1 MKIEDLYNFNIIDDP
16 QISNDG
22 NFIAYTETIAL
33 KQDNSYCSKI
43 VIYEIVSKK
52 IIHEVSDNYKNC
64 YPRWNKQ
71 NELIYLNINKENNNF
86 KINILDLYKKNS
98 RIIFELDKSVSDIQ
112 ISVCDNYISFLKY
125 EDDLLND
132 DHYLKQD
139 VLFLERFNWKSD
151 SSGFNGN
158 SYKHLYIYDLK
169 NSVLKK
175 LTNGKY
181 DVNGYAWSNK
191 GSNIAIITNKS
202 NSNEFERKKEIYLI
216 SNLNNID
223 NNKITELEEIRGND
237 ISFSPND
244 DFLTVCGHDNKN
256 YGHYGLQKIWLINV
270 NEKTKRCLTA
280 NIDISF
286 GDYSRNYDLKYFGG
300 NDKIEWSSN
309 GNELYALSNEYGYIH
324 LNKIDI
330 YTSKIVKIFENN
342 SVIYGYTFDKNEERF
357 ITLESKSNDTAN
369 IFMFEK
375 GNRVKLT
382 GVNDE
387 LISSLDLRETEEIW
401 FKNDGVDIVGW
412 INHGTSS
419 RKNTKPIILYNGGG
433 PGGMRSNTFVFEFQY
448 YSKLGFTVINCN
460 ARGNY
465 GHGQEYSLAI
475 KGHWGDLDVSDN
487 IAFLNNYLK
496 TSNNDGKNIFAAG
509 GSYGGYITNWMI
521 CEHPNIFSAAV
532 VDRTVFNR
540 SSFFGTS
547 DIGFQLDKIE
557 HSNVM
562 PWENINTYFNRS
574 PISKI
579 KNIKIP
585 TMVVHSAKDY
595 RCTVDQGDQLFAALK
610 YLNIKT
616 KYIRFFNENHD
627 LNRLGNP
634 KNRIIRINEYTKWFE
649 ENIK

>member
-1 MKIEDLYNFNIIDDP
+1 MKIEDLYNFKIIDDP

-33 KQDNSYCSKI
+33 KQDNNYCSKI
-43 VIYEIVSKK
+43 VIYEIGSKK

-71 NELIYLNINKENNNF
+71 NELIYLNINKENNTF
-86 KINILDLYKKNS
+86 KINILDLYKKSS
-98 RIIFELDKSVSDIQ
+98 RFIFELDKSVIDIQ
-112 ISVCDNYISFLKY
+112 ISGCDNYISFLKY

-169 NSVLKK
+169 NSVLKQ

-181 DVNGYAWSNK
+181 DINGYAWSNK
-191 GSNIAIITNKS
+191 GSKIAIITNKS

-216 SNLNNID
+216 SNLNDID

-270 NEKTKRCLTA
+270 NENTKRCLTA

-286 GDYSRNYDLKYFGG
+286 GDYSRNYDLKYYGG
-300 NDKIEWSSN
+300 NDKIKWSSN

-324 LNKIDI
+324 LNKINI
-330 YTSKIVKIFENN
+330 YTSNIVKIFENK
-342 SVIYGYTFDKNEERF
+342 SVIYGYIFDKNEERF

-387 LISSLDLRETEEIW
+387 LINSLDLRETEEIW

-412 INHGTSS
+412 INHGDSS
-419 RKNTKPIILYNGGG
+419 RKNTKPILLYNGGG
-433 PGGMRSNTFVFEFQY
+433 PGGMRSNAFVFEFQY

-465 GHGQEYSLAI
+465 GHGEEYSLAI

-487 IAFLNNYLK
+487 IAFLNNYIK
-496 TSNNDGKNIFAAG
+496 SSNNDGKNLFTAG

-521 CEHPNIFSAAV
+521 CEHPNIFSAAWLQ
-532 VDRTVFNR
+532 
-540 SSFFGTS
+540 S
-547 DIGFQLDKIE
+547 DIFPSSL
-557 HSNVM
+557 
-562 PWENINTYFNRS
+562 Y
-574 PISKI
+574 
-579 KNIKIP
+579 
-585 TMVVHSAKDY
+585 
-595 RCTVDQGDQLFAALK
+595 
-610 YLNIKT
+610 IKT
-616 KYIRFFNENHD
+616 GSN
-627 LNRLGNP
+627 
-634 KNRIIRINEYTKWFE
+634 
-649 ENIK
+649 

>member
-64 YPRWNKQ
+64 YPRWNKK

-98 RIIFELDKSVSDIQ
+98 RIIFEPDKSVSDIQ

-465 GHGQEYSLAI
+465 GHGEEYSLAI

>member
-33 KQDNSYCSKI
+33 KQDNNYCSKI
-43 VIYEIVSKK
+43 VIYEISSKK
-52 IIHEVSDNYKNC
+52 IIHEVADNYKNC

-71 NELIYLNINKENNNF
+71 NELIYLNINKENNSF
-86 KINILDLYKKNS
+86 KINIFDLYKNS
-98 RIIFELDKSVSDIQ
+98 SRFIFELDKSVIDIQ
-112 ISVCDNYISFLKY
+112 ISGCDNYLSFLKY

-169 NSVLKK
+169 NSVLKQ

-181 DVNGYAWSNK
+181 DINGYAWSNK
-191 GSNIAIITNKS
+191 GSKIAIITNKS

-256 YGHYGLQKIWLINV
+256 YGHYGLQRIWLINV
-270 NEKTKRCLTA
+270 KENTKRCLTA

-286 GDYSRNYDLKYFGG
+286 GDYSRNYDLKYYGG
-300 NDKIEWSSN
+300 NDKIKWSSN

-330 YTSKIVKIFENN
+330 YTSKIVKLFENK
-342 SVIYGYTFDKNEERF
+342 SVIYGYTFDKNEEKF
-357 ITLESKSNDTAN
+357 ITLESKSNDPAN
-369 IFMFEK
+369 LFMLEK
-375 GNRVKLT
+375 GNRIKLT

-412 INHGTSS
+412 INHGDSA
-419 RKNTKPIILYNGGG
+419 RKNTKPILLYNGGG
-433 PGGMRSNTFVFEFQY
+433 PGGMRSNAFVFEFQY

-465 GHGQEYSLAI
+465 GHGEEYSLAI

-487 IAFLNNYLK
+487 IEFLNNYIK
-496 TSNNDGKNIFAAG
+496 SSNNDGKNLFTAG

-627 LNRLGNP
+627 LNRLGYP
-634 KNRIIRINEYTKWFE
+634 KNKIIRINEYVKWFE

>member
-64 YPRWNKQ
+64 YPRWNKK
-71 NELIYLNINKENNNF
+71 NELIYLNINKDNNNF

-465 GHGQEYSLAI
+465 GHGEEYSLAI
-475 KGHWGDLDVSDN
+475 KGHWGDLDVS
-487 IAFLNNYLK
+487 
-496 TSNNDGKNIFAAG
+496 
-509 GSYGGYITNWMI
+509 
-521 CEHPNIFSAAV
+521 V
-532 VDRTVFNR
+532 
-540 SSFFGTS
+540 
-547 DIGFQLDKIE
+547 
-557 HSNVM
+557 
-562 PWENINTYFNRS
+562 
-574 PISKI
+574 
-579 KNIKIP
+579 
-585 TMVVHSAKDY
+585 
-595 RCTVDQGDQLFAALK
+595 
-610 YLNIKT
+610 
-616 KYIRFFNENHD
+616 
-627 LNRLGNP
+627 
-634 KNRIIRINEYTKWFE
+634 
-649 ENIK
+649 

>member
-33 KQDNSYCSKI
+33 KQDNNYCSKI
-43 VIYEIVSKK
+43 VIYEIGSKK

-71 NELIYLNINKENNNF
+71 NELIYLNINKENNTF
-86 KINILDLYKKNS
+86 KINILDLYKKSS
-98 RIIFELDKSVSDIQ
+98 RFIFELDKSVIDIQ
-112 ISVCDNYISFLKY
+112 ISGCDNYISFLKY

-169 NSVLKK
+169 NSVLKQ

-181 DVNGYAWSNK
+181 DINGYAWSNK
-191 GSNIAIITNKS
+191 GSKIAIITNKS

-216 SNLNNID
+216 SNLNDID

-270 NEKTKRCLTA
+270 NENTKRCLTA

-286 GDYSRNYDLKYFGG
+286 GDYSRNYDLKYYGG
-300 NDKIEWSSN
+300 NDKIKWSSN

-324 LNKIDI
+324 LNKINI
-330 YTSKIVKIFENN
+330 YTSNIVKIFENK
-342 SVIYGYTFDKNEERF
+342 SVIYGYIFDKNEERF
-357 ITLESKSNDTAN
+357 ITLESKSNDPAN
-369 IFMFEK
+369 LFMFEK

-382 GVNDE
+382 CVNDE
-387 LISSLDLRETEEIW
+387 LISRLDLRETEEIW

-412 INHGTSS
+412 INHGDSS
-419 RKNTKPIILYNGGG
+419 RKNTKPILLYNGGG
-433 PGGMRSNTFVFEFQY
+433 PGGMRSNAFVFEFQY

-465 GHGQEYSLAI
+465 GHGEEYSLAI

-487 IAFLNNYLK
+487 IAFLNNYIK
-496 TSNNDGKNIFAAG
+496 SSNNDGKNLFTAG

-627 LNRLGNP
+627 LNRLGYP
-634 KNRIIRINEYTKWFE
+634 KNKIIRINEYVKWFE

>member
-22 NFIAYTETIAL
+22 NFIAYTETFAL
-33 KQDNSYCSKI
+33 KQDNNYCSKI
-43 VIYEIVSKK
+43 VIYEIGSKK

-71 NELIYLNINKENNNF
+71 NELIYLNINKENNTF
-86 KINILDLYKKNS
+86 KINILDLYKKSS
-98 RIIFELDKSVSDIQ
+98 RFIFELDKSVIDIQ
-112 ISVCDNYISFLKY
+112 ISGCDNYISFLKY

-169 NSVLKK
+169 NSVLKQ

-181 DVNGYAWSNK
+181 DINGYAWSNK
-191 GSNIAIITNKS
+191 GSKIAIITNKS

-216 SNLNNID
+216 SNLNDID

-270 NEKTKRCLTA
+270 NENTKRCLTA

-286 GDYSRNYDLKYFGG
+286 GDYSRNYDLKYYGG
-300 NDKIEWSSN
+300 NDKIKWSSN

-324 LNKIDI
+324 LNKINI
-330 YTSKIVKIFENN
+330 YTSNIVKIFENK
-342 SVIYGYTFDKNEERF
+342 SVIYGYIFDKNEERF
-357 ITLESKSNDTAN
+357 ITLESKSNDPAN
-369 IFMFEK
+369 LFMFEK

-382 GVNDE
+382 CVNDE
-387 LISSLDLRETEEIW
+387 LISRLDLRETEEIW

-412 INHGTSS
+412 INHGDSS
-419 RKNTKPIILYNGGG
+419 RKNTKPILLYNGGG
-433 PGGMRSNTFVFEFQY
+433 PGGMRSNAFVFEFQY

-465 GHGQEYSLAI
+465 GHGEEYSLAI

-487 IAFLNNYLK
+487 IAFLNNYIK
-496 TSNNDGKNIFAAG
+496 SSNNDGKNLFTAG

-627 LNRLGNP
+627 LNRLGYP
-634 KNRIIRINEYTKWFE
+634 KNKIIRINEYVKWFE

>member
-465 GHGQEYSLAI
+465 GHGEEYSLAI

>member
-1 MKIEDLYNFNIIDDP
+1 MKIEDLYNFKIIDDP

-33 KQDNSYCSKI
+33 KQDNNYCSKI
-43 VIYEIVSKK
+43 VIYEIGSKK

-71 NELIYLNINKENNNF
+71 NELIYLNINKENNTF
-86 KINILDLYKKNS
+86 KINILDLYKKSS
-98 RIIFELDKSVSDIQ
+98 RFIFELDKSVIDIQ
-112 ISVCDNYISFLKY
+112 ISGCDNYISFLKY

-169 NSVLKK
+169 NSVLKQ

-181 DVNGYAWSNK
+181 DINGYAWSNK
-191 GSNIAIITNKS
+191 GSKIAIITNKS

-223 NNKITELEEIRGND
+223 NNKITELEENRGND

-270 NEKTKRCLTA
+270 NENTKRCLTA

-286 GDYSRNYDLKYFGG
+286 GDYSRNYDLKYYGG
-300 NDKIEWSSN
+300 NDKIKWSSN

-324 LNKIDI
+324 LNKINI
-330 YTSKIVKIFENN
+330 YTSNIVKIFENK
-342 SVIYGYTFDKNEERF
+342 SVIYGYIFDKNEERF
-357 ITLESKSNDTAN
+357 ITLESKSNDPAN
-369 IFMFEK
+369 LFMFEK

-382 GVNDE
+382 CVNDE
-387 LISSLDLRETEEIW
+387 LISRLDLRETEEIW

-412 INHGTSS
+412 INHGDSS
-419 RKNTKPIILYNGGG
+419 RKNTKPILLYNGGG
-433 PGGMRSNTFVFEFQY
+433 PGGMRSNAFVFEFQY

-465 GHGQEYSLAI
+465 GHGEEYSLAI

-487 IAFLNNYLK
+487 IAFLNNYIK
-496 TSNNDGKNIFAAG
+496 SSNNDGKNLFTAG

-627 LNRLGNP
+627 LNRLGYP
-634 KNRIIRINEYTKWFE
+634 KNKIIRINEYVKWFE

>member
-64 YPRWNKQ
+64 YPRWNKK

-465 GHGQEYSLAI
+465 GHGEEYSLAI